1 MTPYFREWGG
11 DVTDAVLPRQFE
23 IIFKKYVDWL
33 NQMFHKRRSVLCTCK
48 IIHLFLFKLLNVK
61 KKSDLN
67 TSPR

>member
-23 IIFKKYVDWL
+23 IIFKKYVVCSK
-33 NQMFHKRRSVLCTCK
+33 MFHKRCSVLCACK

-61 KKSDLN
+61 KKVI
-67 TSPR
+67 